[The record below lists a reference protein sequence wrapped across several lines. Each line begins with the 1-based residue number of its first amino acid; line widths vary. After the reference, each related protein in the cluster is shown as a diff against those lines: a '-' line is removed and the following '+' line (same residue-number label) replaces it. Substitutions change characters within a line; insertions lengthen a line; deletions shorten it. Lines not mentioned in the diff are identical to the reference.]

1 MFPQRIVCLSA
12 ESADICAKPGA
23 GDRIVGVSVFASREL
38 RQARAVVSGFSTL
51 KRGELM
57 ELSLDF
63 SDHLLRCTAGISAEL
78 IRNHCTILATNQRSL
93 WGIGGDTFD
102 RTGNRLPEGS
112 RSTPQRFH
120 TRVGSA
126 ALLRYPASARLFRG
140 MGRPSDFG
148 HRLGERSN

>member
-12 ESADICAKPGA
+12 ESADICAKPGV

-63 SDHLLRCTAGISAEL
+63 SDHLLRCTGRDLCRADSQPL
-78 IRNHCTILATNQRSL
+78 H
-93 WGIGGDTFD
+93 
-102 RTGNRLPEGS
+102 
-112 RSTPQRFH
+112 H
-120 TRVGSA
+120 TRNEPTFTLGNW
-126 ALLRYPASARLFRG
+126 
-140 MGRPSDFG
+140 GR
-148 HRLGERSN
+148 